1 MSNIT
6 PEDITVDIWPP
17 YKTGGFGL
25 YMPRGVKITHVNGA
39 EVICTHL
46 RSQHMNRD
54 RAIRAME
61 VLLDES

>member
-1 MSNIT
+1 MTTIN
-6 PEDITVDIWPP
+6 PEEIKVDCWPP
-17 YKTGGFGL
+17 YKPGGWSI
-25 YMPRGVKITHVNGA
+25 YNPRGVKITHVNGA